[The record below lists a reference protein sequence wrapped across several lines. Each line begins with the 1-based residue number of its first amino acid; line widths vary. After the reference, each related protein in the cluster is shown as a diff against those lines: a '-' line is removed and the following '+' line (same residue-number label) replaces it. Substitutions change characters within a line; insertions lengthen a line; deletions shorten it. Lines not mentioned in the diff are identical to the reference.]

1 MKNQY
6 FENLY
11 IVQDAVLAVL
21 KTVPSFASFY
31 LTGGTALGRFYLDH
45 RYSEDLDFFVN
56 NKDSYKN
63 DVKDIFKKLKSSF
76 SVNELNCTFYDDFSR
91 IYVEKEGT
99 TLKLEFVN
107 DVAYRVADP
116 VKFKY
121 GLIDTPINI
130 LSNKLTALIS
140 REEPKDV
147 FDICC
152 ISETY
157 KFNWVD
163 IIEYAKQKAIINE
176 IDISE
181 KIDTFS
187 VSLFSS
193 IDWLKN
199 SLDPTIINNKL
210 KTISKEI
217 ILGANNSLANSDSI
231 QIGKATLNDFK

>member
-1 MKNQY
+1 MQNLKY
-6 FENLY
+6 KNLY
-11 IVQDAVLAVL
+11 KIQDAVLEIL

-63 DVKDIFKKLKSSF
+63 DVKDIFKKLKSIF
-76 SVNELNCTFYDDFSR
+76 IINELNCAFYEGFSR
-91 IYVEKEGT
+91 IYIEKEGT

-107 DVAYRVADP
+107 DVAYRVAGP
-116 VKFKY
+116 INYSY

-130 LSNKLTALIS
+130 LSNKLTALVS

-152 ISETY
+152 ISESY
-157 KFNWVD
+157 KFNWVE
-163 IIEYAKQKAIINE
+163 IIEHAKQKAIINE
-176 IDISE
+176 LDISE
-181 KIDTFS
+181 KIDNFS
-187 VSLFSS
+187 LSLFNS

-199 SLDPTIINNKL
+199 ALDTSIIKNNL

-217 ILGANNSLANSDSI
+217 ILGADNSLANSDSM